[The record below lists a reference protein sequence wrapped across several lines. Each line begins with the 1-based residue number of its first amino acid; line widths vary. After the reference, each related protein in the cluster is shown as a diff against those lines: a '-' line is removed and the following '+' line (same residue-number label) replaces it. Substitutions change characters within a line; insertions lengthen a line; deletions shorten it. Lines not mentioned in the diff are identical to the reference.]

1 MKLNSSH
8 IISRWRFIRSHAA
21 IRSPMDWLILLA
33 VAEAGS
39 ITRNEIKAACG
50 FSYDHIG
57 KAVRRFISMGFI
69 DQTLRRTGH
78 CRPLKVAHITTR
90 ALAALNLAPTPATA

>member
-1 MKLNSSH
+1 MKLNSRH

-39 ITRNEIKAACG
+39 ITRREIKAACG
-50 FSYDHIG
+50 FLYDHIC
-57 KAVRRFISMGFI
+57 KAVRRFKSAGLIH
-69 DQTLRRTGH
+69 QTLRTTGH
-78 CRPLKVAHITTR
+78 SRPVIVAHIMPH
-90 ALAALNLAPTPATA
+90 ALDVLNLALAPATA